1 MDNESKLFGFIVVS
15 SFMDYFQNHN
25 TQEILF
31 DAYIDKTKDLDFI
44 NPFEITGHARIMCD
58 LY

>member
-1 MDNESKLFGFIVVS
+1 
-15 SFMDYFQNHN
+15 MDYFQNHN